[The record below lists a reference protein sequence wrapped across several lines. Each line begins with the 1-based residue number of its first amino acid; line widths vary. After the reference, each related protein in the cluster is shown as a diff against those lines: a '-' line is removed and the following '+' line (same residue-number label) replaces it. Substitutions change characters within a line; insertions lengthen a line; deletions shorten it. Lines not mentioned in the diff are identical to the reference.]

1 MVAINATYIGD
12 TIFFTCTIPKI
23 QALVPASSSAYSLPR
38 ASSASSPGLLLLKA
52 PGHMSL
58 EEVLPQVGDI
68 LGLLSGFFFAAQIFR
83 AEMLCSKFDPLKL
96 TAVQLVFMFMVASG
110 WEAWTLGVGG
120 GGLGPNLSQLEG
132 QLSQLPWGPLLYSG
146 LLAGGSRLAD

>member
-1 MVAINATYIGD
+1 M
-12 TIFFTCTIPKI
+12 
-23 QALVPASSSAYSLPR
+23 
-38 ASSASSPGLLLLKA
+38 KA

-58 EEVLPQVGDI
+58 DEVVPQVGDI

-96 TAVQLVFMFMVASG
+96 TAVQLVFMFLVASG

-146 LLAGGSRLAD
+146 LLAGGKQSTDQITALTHALMFSVVSGGGSRQVSLRGWS